1 MTLTYGYEMETG
13 SGVGHL
19 VVPPL
24 LSQKLT
30 IASGN
35 NTSKWVFLGTRNEII
50 DWIKAHGE
58 IVLENGLFKPTSFHT
73 HTELVIDLQ
82 YFPDAEQSYYNYA
95 KSFFVSDY
103 NVERVRVEI
112 RPRIESKDK
121 MIECL
126 CRTVIRSGTRFAE
139 IAEDLLAEWSEPAKS
154 YYQQTVDVF
163 TDAPPT
169 THVLSADPPS
179 SIQVSTEQPST

>member
-1 MTLTYGYEMETG
+1 MPFSYGYEMDTG
-13 SGVGHL
+13 TGVGHL

-24 LSQKLT
+24 LSTKLT

-35 NTSKWVFLGTRNEII
+35 NTSKWVFVGTRKEIL
-50 DWIKAHGE
+50 DWMREHSQVE
-58 IVLENGLFKPTSFHT
+58 LENGLFKPTSFHT

-82 YFPDAEQSYYNYA
+82 YYIDSEQSYMNYA

-103 NVERVRVEI
+103 DVERVRVEI
-112 RPRIESKDK
+112 RPRIESKDR
-121 MIECL
+121 ITECL
-126 CRTVIRSGTRFAE
+126 CRTVIKSGTKLGD
-139 IAEDLLAEWSEPAKS
+139 IVDDLEAEWNAPAKS

-163 TDAPPT
+163 TEAPPP

-179 SIQVSTEQPST
+179 SIQVGTDQ